1 MEAIM
6 EAMMNRIKWVLVAL
20 GVAFGLQV
28 LISLVYTSIAY
39 SAAGS
44 SQPVPQGTASVV
56 VFGFAVGTYLI
67 GGFVVGWMNDKLRIG
82 DGVVVA
88 LLTLV
93 PAILL
98 YLALPEGNRAQFV
111 IGVLLSDPAG
121 NLVLSGRSILFIISG
136 SMASA
141 LGAYIG
147 WHATVPQEGI
157 FDRVALALGLLGAIV
172 GPFILLAVGGPV
184 GSPVGGHDPA
194 SSNRPGLP
202 WYFLTIVLVLVLVI
216 IAVGFVRFARES
228 QETDEISISPDR
240 PRRP

>member
-111 IGVLLSDPAG
+111 IGVLLSNPAG

-136 SMASA
+136 STASA
-141 LGAYIG
+141 LGAYLG

-172 GPFILLAVGGPV
+172 GPFILLAVGGPA
-184 GSPVGGHDPA
+184 GSHDPA